1 MSTTPAKPKPP
12 IAKLRANVEKAH
24 LLGKHRRAN
33 LIAAVLAALAKGE
46 G

>member
-1 MSTTPAKPKPP
+1 MNTTPKPKTP
-12 IAKLRANVEKAH
+12 IAKLQANVEKAH
-24 LLGKHRRAN
+24 LMGKHRRAN

>member
-1 MSTTPAKPKPP
+1 MSTPPKPKTP
-12 IAKLRANVEKAH
+12 IAKLQVNVEKAH

-33 LIAAVLAALAKGE
+33 LIAAMIAALAKGE